1 MGETAALASAL
12 IGALESIFIR
22 SLTQKVPI
30 LIMNT
35 TLAIFVTLFY
45 LIIFPLSGQASDLR
59 HAPLFIVALT
69 VASGAIGLTV
79 GFTLNNTSLKLAGV
93 ARALPTQRSSF
104 AIFTL
109 TFAVLFLDEHV
120 TWFTVLGMVSV
131 LTGLYA
137 ISDAGK
143 KASPSAEGSRKN
155 LGLLLAIASGLVG
168 AGLTYAI
175 RIALKELPVVTVN
188 FIRFPAGAIA
198 LLAVASL
205 LPGGYHPAK
214 YGRKALITMALVGF
228 VGFGLGSF
236 TFTYAVQQAGA
247 AKTAILSSTA
257 PLFALPLSL
266 LILKEKVTL
275 RLAMGTVLSV
285 VGIALIVL

>member
-1 MGETAALASAL
+1 MALASAL

-22 SLTQKVPI
+22 SLAQKVPI

-35 TLAIFVTLFY
+35 TLAIFVTVFY
-45 LIIFPLSGQASDLR
+45 AIVFPFSGQASDLW
-59 HAPLFIVALT
+59 HAPPSIIALT
-69 VASGAIGLTV
+69 LLSGAVGLTL

-93 ARALPTQRSSF
+93 ARALPAQRSSF

-109 TFAVLFLDEHV
+109 TFAILFLDEHV
-120 TWFTVLGMVSV
+120 TWMTVAGMVLV
-131 LTGLYA
+131 LAGLYA

-143 KASPSAEGSRKN
+143 RASPLVKGGSRKN
-155 LGLLLAIASGLVG
+155 LGLALAVASGLVG
-168 AGLTYAI
+168 AAI
-175 RIALKELPVVTVN
+175 TNVIRVALKELPVLSVN
-188 FIRFPAGAIA
+188 SLRFSAGAIS
-198 LLAVASL
+198 LLTVVSL
-205 LPGGYHPAK
+205 LPGSYHPTR
-214 YGRKALITMALVGF
+214 YGRRALITMALVGF
-228 VGFGLGSF
+228 IGYGMGSF
-236 TFTYAVQQAGA
+236 TFTYAVDQAGA

-275 RLAMGTVLSV
+275 RLAMGTVMSV